1 MRRLPSSTLLRRPSL
16 RVLILSASVALAC
29 SSVSGAAHA
38 QSLFDVLF
46 GRGAQ
51 FVPAPPPAPLYQPG
65 YGYERAPARLSRPG
79 REGERAGH
87 GRPER
92 APKRVALRPSADEK
106 SPKYTPP
113 EVMPGPLGQFL
124 RDPTLR
130 RGDVVATS
138 RGLMVFRGEGGS
150 RHSERDFVPLSGAKN
165 FAAGNRADLAALESA
180 LKRGHAPSHVG
191 ERLAAV
197 EPPIVAQDEEAKR

>member
-1 MRRLPSSTLLRRPSL
+1 MRPLLQRALPRRLSMC
-16 RVLILSASVALAC
+16 VLIASVSVWATLA
-29 SSVSGAAHA
+29 GTGGTARA
-38 QSLFDVLF
+38 QSLFDILF

-51 FVPAPPPAPLYQPG
+51 FVPAPPAPPLYQPG
-65 YGYERAPARLSRPG
+65 YGYERAPARLALPG
-79 REGERAGH
+79 REGERA
-87 GRPER
+87 
-92 APKRVALRPSADEK
+92 PKRGALRASADERP
-106 SPKYTPP
+106 PKYTPP
-113 EVMPGPLGQFL
+113 EVLPGPLGQFL

-138 RGLMVFRGEGGS
+138 RGLMVFRGEGGA
-150 RHSERDFVPLSGAKN
+150 RHSERDFTPLSGAKN

-180 LKRGHAPSHVG
+180 LKRGHALSHVG